1 MHHKT
6 LERLFMFAEV
16 ARSLSFSKAA
26 KALGISKGHLSAQV
40 KVLEQEL
47 DVPLLLRTTRT
58 VRLTLEGEKVL
69 ATSQRIKL
77 MTGEL
82 ERGLNTLDGNI
93 RLTAPKLFAQT
104 YLVDVMRQFRSIH
117 PTVKF
122 ELNTSYTPHDLNYV
136 NFDMAFRATDSSP
149 PENMVSKKLLD
160 YTQVVVAS
168 PDYLQK
174 HGTPLDLESLHEHNC
189 LSAHESTV
197 WSFDNANIKVNCAI
211 SSNDNIVLKELALK
225 SEGIVRLPSYF
236 LDSEIKQGT
245 LVPLLTNQAA
255 KRSSLYLLYPTAT
268 RESSRLSAFTSFVSD
283 YFKSNLG

>member
-82 ERGLNTLDGNI
+82 ER
-93 RLTAPKLFAQT
+93 
-104 YLVDVMRQFRSIH
+104 
-117 PTVKF
+117 
-122 ELNTSYTPHDLNYV
+122 
-136 NFDMAFRATDSSP
+136 
-149 PENMVSKKLLD
+149 
-160 YTQVVVAS
+160 
-168 PDYLQK
+168 
-174 HGTPLDLESLHEHNC
+174 
-189 LSAHESTV
+189 
-197 WSFDNANIKVNCAI
+197 
-211 SSNDNIVLKELALK
+211 
-225 SEGIVRLPSYF
+225 
-236 LDSEIKQGT
+236 
-245 LVPLLTNQAA
+245 
-255 KRSSLYLLYPTAT
+255 
-268 RESSRLSAFTSFVSD
+268 
-283 YFKSNLG
+283 